1 MVEIEEHI
9 QEVKKENIYLWAF
22 NVSIYDKLSKIPSFA
37 YLTDLVATKLDQ
49 EFIKQ
54 IQTVLKIPKENV
66 FIDKEA
72 TKEMVDKSY
81 KEIMKKA
88 KKLFIQNTPHLLI
101 VYCGGHGV
109 TTDEQQV
116 FLLNMDK
123 EDHALFPLE
132 FKLRYLNRECDTKLC
147 AIYDVCR
154 TVYHNKENKYRAD
167 ENEGSIT
174 GKEAGQ
180 QHGIINGKEAGGEA
194 GVMIG
199 SELGRIVG
207 ELAGKV
213 AGEEAGKKYGKIA
226 GAADGKIK
234 TDKCMK
240 MAALYDDEEELKAIT
255 SAAVRL
261 AGEKAGK
268 AAG

>member
-1 MVEIEEHI
+1 
-9 QEVKKENIYLWAF
+9 
-22 NVSIYDKLSKIPSFA
+22 
-37 YLTDLVATKLDQ
+37 
-49 EFIKQ
+49 
-54 IQTVLKIPKENV
+54 
-66 FIDKEA
+66 
-72 TKEMVDKSY
+72 
-81 KEIMKKA
+81 
-88 KKLFIQNTPHLLI
+88 
-101 VYCGGHGV
+101 
-109 TTDEQQV
+109 
-116 FLLNMDK
+116 
-123 EDHALFPLE
+123 
-132 FKLRYLNRECDTKLC
+132 
-147 AIYDVCR
+147 
-154 TVYHNKENKYRAD
+154 
-167 ENEGSIT
+167 
-174 GKEAGQ
+174 
-180 QHGIINGKEAGGEA
+180 
-194 GVMIG
+194 MIG